1 MRQTA
6 IGFKSKGLSLEG
18 VLASPNDIP
27 GPHPALLV
35 CHPHPLFGGDM
46 ESPVVT
52 AICGATGAEGIA
64 SLRFN
69 FRGVGDSE
77 GEFGNGEGEQE
88 DLKSALSVL
97 RRWPGIDGKR
107 IAVAGYSFGASVVLD
122 GFKHCKTAK
131 CFAFVA
137 PTISSAKSEA
147 AGRDRRSRLF
157 IVGQRDGLV
166 PSVELQRVLDDMK
179 SPAQLFEV
187 PEADH
192 GLAGSE
198 NIVARRVA
206 EFIKQNLT

>member
-52 AICGATGAEGIA
+52 AICGAAGAEGIA